1 MKTITE
7 YTLIFKE
14 NTELFNE
21 YDGEYITENK
31 EETDFI
37 FENKREQI
45 DEYYSKD
52 WIYVNDDW
60 QEDKV
65 EIFYHA
71 IKTYEL
77 CPYCGEETQITEFGG
92 KCKNCGRFLKPCSL
106 CDMENVNCEKCKF
119 DMKGN
124 I

>member
-1 MKTITE
+1 METITE

-37 FENKREQI
+37 FENKTEQI

-52 WIYVNDDW
+52 WIYANNDW

-65 EIFYHA
+65 EFFYH
-71 IKTYEL
+71 
-77 CPYCGEETQITEFGG
+77 
-92 KCKNCGRFLKPCSL
+92 
-106 CDMENVNCEKCKF
+106 V
-119 DMKGN
+119 
-124 I
+124 